1 MCVWCIHVCVCVVI
15 NSCCSSSSS
24 FFFTTP
30 FLLRD
35 GRNRGHGALASGGAR
50 RARCRLAGPLRL
62 LLLDALLDQVVGH
75 VDGVRAARDGHDA
88 VAGAGREDALLAD
101 LDVGP
106 GQVLDLD
113 QAAARGSWV
122 NNKKRPDS
130 VSLDH
135 FARNSPF

>member
-1 MCVWCIHVCVCVVI
+1 MCVCVVI

-24 FFFTTP
+24 FTIP

-88 VAGAGREDALLAD
+88 VPGAGREDALLAD